1 MCMKWENHQTR
12 NHHSL
17 PSSLTSPSSF
27 NYGHARL
34 NFHNWSKETEASK
47 SIKL

>member
-1 MCMKWENHQTR
+1 MCIKWENHQTR

-17 PSSLTSPSSF
+17 LSSLTSPFSF
-27 NYGHARL
+27 NYGPAWL
-34 NFHNWSKETEASK
+34 NFHNWSKETEASE